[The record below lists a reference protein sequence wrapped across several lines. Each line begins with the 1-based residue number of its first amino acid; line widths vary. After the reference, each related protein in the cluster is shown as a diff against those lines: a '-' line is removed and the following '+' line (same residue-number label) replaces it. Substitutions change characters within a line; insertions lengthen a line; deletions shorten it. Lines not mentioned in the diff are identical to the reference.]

1 MKKEKRN
8 WRWLRSRENKR
19 NGGWMGKKV
28 MVIREKV
35 KWGVLGGKEEK
46 VIFFKIKWFFISF

>member
-19 NGGWMGKKV
+19 NGGWMCKKV
-28 MVIREKV
+28 MVIREKE

-46 VIFFKIKWFFISF
+46 VIFFLKNGFLFLF